1 MSVYTKEELTAQWL
15 EVYEMADDEEMDE
28 ESWFA
33 MMEAIEGDIE
43 QKAENTAKI
52 MKNWDSEAEGLEKE
66 ADRLMKRAKAL
77 RNKSSWCKLGLF
89 KMMKATGKVKF
100 KTDLFSFG
108 IQKNGGNAP
117 LIIQEGT
124 STDDV
129 APQFVK
135 FLDPVLDNEAI
146 RKALDEG
153 EELEWAHLGDRG
165 ESLRIR

>member
-77 RNKSSWCKLGLF
+77 RNKTSWCKP
-89 KMMKATGKVKF
+89 A
-100 KTDLFSFG
+100 S
-108 IQKNGGNAP
+108 
-117 LIIQEGT
+117 
-124 STDDV
+124 S
-129 APQFVK
+129 
-135 FLDPVLDNEAI
+135 
-146 RKALDEG
+146 R
-153 EELEWAHLGDRG
+153 
-165 ESLRIR
+165 